1 VDQDKIKDYLHSHPV
16 RTILGPLSWDK
27 TGAPRQAFLLAQW
40 QRGKSQ
46 IVLPKVI
53 ATTKKI
59 IFPKPGWK

>member
-1 VDQDKIKDYLHSHPV
+1 V